1 MSEFLLGALFVG
13 VAVGAAACLLLAA
26 NRGTWLSAIAA
37 GVAGAFIG
45 GALAGM
51 IVGEPFQ
58 ATAASLIGA
67 LLGAALLLAAYFRF
81 EAPAAR

>member
-1 MSEFLLGALFVG
+1 MSVFLLGALSVG
-13 VAVGAAACLLLAA
+13 VAVGVAARLLIPR
-26 NRGTWLSAIAA
+26 NQGTWPSAIAA

-58 ATAASLIGA
+58 PTAASLIGA
-67 LLGAALLLAAYFRF
+67 LLGSALLLVAYFRF